1 MWWIT
6 CVHEARAQFSLPRS
20 TFRQLTFSTFVGVRN
35 IKGTSRDDA
44 PLRAPSS
51 LRALVPM
58 FVRTRPYV
66 KRFAPHNTTT
76 TKLPKKEGCTFVGA
90 RRAAPRGAA
99 CGGAARVSGLPRGSW
114 TRPGRCAWAV
124 QARRTY
130 VHCVLGPHTMAL
142 KNRRRIHTLHIA
154 SKEQIVR

>member
-90 RRAAPRGAA
+90 RLRRRRPGFGSASWELDPAGEVCSRCSSLALSHRLGTVCSADFSPHPLYSAMKQRKTA
-99 CGGAARVSGLPRGSW
+99 CRIRGS
-114 TRPGRCAWAV
+114 PQKC
-124 QARRTY
+124 
-130 VHCVLGPHTMAL
+130 
-142 KNRRRIHTLHIA
+142 
-154 SKEQIVR
+154 